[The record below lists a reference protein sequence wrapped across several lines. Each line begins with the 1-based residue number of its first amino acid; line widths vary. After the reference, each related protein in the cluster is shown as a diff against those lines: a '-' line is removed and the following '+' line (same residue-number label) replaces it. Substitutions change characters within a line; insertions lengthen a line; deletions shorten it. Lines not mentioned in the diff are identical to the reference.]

1 MTAKVMDRTF
11 VIQNSKLM
19 KNLTFLFNSKL
30 LIKELDIL
38 LFLNITSGRTKLPVI
53 NFKSNE
59 QRVNCFT
66 GVRNQR
72 KN

>member
-38 LFLNITSGRTKLPVI
+38 LF
-53 NFKSNE
+53 
-59 QRVNCFT
+59 
-66 GVRNQR
+66 
-72 KN
+72 